1 VKVLV
6 NIKMF
11 GIMNSNHFIAEFVIV
26 FFALSSMEQ
35 QET

>member
-6 NIKMF
+6 NIKIF
-11 GIMNSNHFIAEFVIV
+11 GIRNSNHFIAKYVIV
-26 FFALSSMEQ
+26 FFALSRMEQ